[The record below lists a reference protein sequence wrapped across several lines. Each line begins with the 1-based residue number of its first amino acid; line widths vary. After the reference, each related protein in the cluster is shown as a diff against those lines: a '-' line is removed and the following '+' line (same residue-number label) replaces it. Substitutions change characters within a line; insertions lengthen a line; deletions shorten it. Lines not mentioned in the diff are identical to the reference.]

1 METNIILFILFKEK
15 EMNVYENGDFK
26 LYLFEKNNLFEL
38 IIYHKD
44 EMIKTLEDFSSTNL
58 IFQGVKFI
66 EALI

>member
-1 METNIILFILFKEK
+1 
-15 EMNVYENGDFK
+15 MNVYENGDFK

-44 EMIKTLEDFSSTNL
+44 EIIKTLEDFSSTNL